1 MSKLG
6 KILSLAVVGAA
17 AGAAVYYAQKSK
29 EEKGRDFASDF
40 EDLFEE
46 EVDLWEEV
54 PETEE
59 KDSAPKQYIKIA
71 AEAAGEMKE
80 IAKDTAQK
88 VKEIAKDTAEKVKEV
103 QFEEDPYME
112 EIDKEFAQAEEMLNK
127 ETDSPSEKEN
137 KTDTLP

>member
-46 EVDLWEEV
+46 EEV